1 MKSDI
6 YYLESEIE
14 RLNKVLKAKEREIER
29 LQYLS
34 ARFVSRTY
42 DLCKAVGMSE
52 RDTVVW
58 FNNYHSLMN

>member
-6 YYLESEIE
+6 YYLESEVE

-34 ARFVSRTY
+34 ARFVNRTY
-42 DLCKAVGMSE
+42 ELCQVLKLSE
-52 RDTVVW
+52 EEVRMW
-58 FNNYHSLMN
+58 YSS